1 MVAKGALESLFGP
14 AKHPRFLLSAQVD
27 LRPQTFKLGSI
38 KEPERVAL
46 LLEEL
51 IAPCLVSCRF
61 PQELN
66 MGKVSA
72 EVVWVLFA
80 QDMKFAL
87 EGKGGA
93 EVVRQ
98 VAISGY
104 ACWGR
109 RRDKSTQPQSL
120 PFLGRVFE
128 DAWLPLQNNL
138 CNRRWKGMIGNQTM
152 WSVLGFR

>member
-1 MVAKGALESLFGP
+1 MVAKGALESLFGLPSFGP
-14 AKHPRFLLSAQVD
+14 AKQPRFLLSAQVD
-27 LRPQTFKLGSI
+27 LRSQTFKLGSI

-72 EVVWVLFA
+72 EVMWVLFA

-87 EGKGGA
+87 EGKGSRGCNFR
-93 EVVRQ
+93 V
-98 VAISGY
+98 
-104 ACWGR
+104 CFWGR
-109 RRDKSTQPQSL
+109 KRDNSTQPQSL

-128 DAWLPLQNNL
+128 DAWLSLQKPLL
-138 CNRRWKGMIGNQTM
+138 
-152 WSVLGFR
+152 